1 MKANFY
7 DFDDTL
13 AVQNWSS
20 LAKNQLAKLFSM
32 QQSVIYSLENATPL
46 SSIDR
51 MKRQYDAGELVYVLT
66 ARSAHEPSRKGIQKF
81 LQKHGINIDLK
92 HIFMVG
98 GAGEPKAKLI
108 RQIMPHIDYMEF
120 HDDLYDN
127 IEAVEIMAN
136 DFPGVI
142 TQTFWIQK

>member
-7 DFDDTL
+7 DFDETL

-32 QQSVIYSLENATPL
+32 EQSIIYSLENATPL
-46 SSIDR
+46 KSIDR
-51 MKRQYDAGELVYVLT
+51 MKRQFDAGEMVYVLT
-66 ARSAHEPSRKGIQKF
+66 ARSANEPSRKGIQKF
-81 LQKHGINIDLK
+81 LQKHGINIRLRD
-92 HIFMVG
+92 IFMVG

-127 IEAVEIMAN
+127 IEAVEIMAQE
-136 DFPGVI
+136 FPEVI
-142 TQTFWIQK
+142 TQTFWIQ